1 MKAFETGFCER
12 ISKFSPIMFL
22 DSLFYDACSD
32 KTKSLNSLAIYVN
45 KKYKVKI
52 SKQGINDRYK
62 EGAIKY
68 IQALIGEALSNQIT
82 HTIDSGWFTL
92 FKRVLIKDST
102 KFDVAEKLAK
112 QLPGFGGNASK
123 AGVSI
128 QYEFDIKA
136 GGLNDLT
143 ITAANRPDSTDT
155 LETIKKVRRG
165 DLIIRDLGYSI
176 LSCFMI
182 MHRIGAYFISR
193 LNTCLVV
200 YEKKGNKLV
209 ELDFG
214 KLYKLMIKCKV
225 KGLDKQVYI
234 GKNDKFPVRLIIDIM
249 PEDVVKKRLLK
260 TNAYNKRKGNNT
272 SDQYKER
279 ARFNLF
285 ITNIP
290 KENLEAEAIPQ
301 IYKMRWQVELIFK
314 AWKSI
319 FGIDNNDEMKF
330 ERLICLLNA
339 RLLLILINWEIFMHK
354 RTQLYNKTGKLIS
367 INKCFKTLQE
377 YSSEL
382 RHILMGNCKKLI
394 NWIKLILKLLESHH
408 WLEKKKNKIGL
419 EEIMLLNYYKS
430 NKYDYI

>member
-1 MKAFETGFCER
+1 MKAYETGFCKR
-12 ISKFSPIMFL
+12 ISKFSPIMFIE
-22 DSLFYDACSD
+22 SLLYDACSD
-32 KTKSLNSLAIYVN
+32 KTKSLNSLAINVN
-45 KKYKVKI
+45 KKYRVKI
-52 SKQGINDRYK
+52 SKQGISDRYN

-68 IQALIGEALSNQIT
+68 IQALIGEALSHQIM
-82 HTIDSGWFTL
+82 HSIDCGWFKL
-92 FKRVLIKDST
+92 FNRVLIKDST
-102 KFDVAEKLAK
+102 KFDVCEKLAE

-123 AGVSI
+123 AGVCI

-136 GGLNDLT
+136 GGVNDLN

-155 LETIKKVRRG
+155 SETIKKVRKG

-182 MHRIGAYFISR
+182 MQNIGAYFISR
-193 LNTCLVV
+193 LNTSLAV
-200 YEKKGNKLV
+200 YEKKEDKLV

-214 KLYKLMIKCKV
+214 RLYKLMSKYRIQR
-225 KGLDKQVYI
+225 LEKQVFI
-234 GKNDKFPVRLIIDIM
+234 GKKDKFPVRLIIETM
-249 PEDVVKKRLLK
+249 PEDEVKKRLQK

-272 SDQYKER
+272 SDEYKER

-290 KENLEAEAIPQ
+290 EENLEAEVIPQ

-319 FGIDNNDEMKF
+319 FGIDNNDEMKY

-339 RLLLILINWEIFMHK
+339 RLLLILINWDIFMYK
-354 RTQLYNKTGKLIS
+354 RSQLYKKTGKLIS

-382 RHILMGNCKKLI
+382 RHILMDNCKKII
-394 NWIKLILKLLESHH
+394 NWIELIFKLFDSHH

-419 EEIMLLNYYKS
+419 AEIMVLNCYKS
-430 NKYDYI
+430 NNYDYI